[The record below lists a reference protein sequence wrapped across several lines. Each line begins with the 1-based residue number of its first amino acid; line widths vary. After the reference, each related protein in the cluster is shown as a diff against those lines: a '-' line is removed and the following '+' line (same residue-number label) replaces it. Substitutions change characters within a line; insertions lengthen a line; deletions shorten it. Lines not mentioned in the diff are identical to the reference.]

1 MVKLYPVEFNIDNE
15 EATRYYVEDVIQ
27 MDSKT
32 HVEKT
37 IYADSFR
44 VSALDSPDLSIN
56 VSTGQCSFEGKFLAS
71 DTTENI
77 KITANTTTFNRYDLI
92 VADMSAGEIKALR
105 GQPSANPTIPTANRN
120 QILLAKILVGSQVLS
135 IQQSNIEDLRF
146 KTKQQ
151 YNIEALDRT
160 VFNILS
166 KLQDKLEI
174 VVSETLPAIAERK
187 QNTIYCK
194 ITDKVNSGTGGNVTI
209 RVSPNLGIKV

>member
-1 MVKLYPVEFNIDNE
+1 MLKKLF
-15 EATRYYVEDVIQ
+15 
-27 MDSKT
+27 ML
-32 HVEKT
+32 
-37 IYADSFR
+37 R

-92 VADMSAGEIKALR
+92 VADMSTGEIKALR

-146 KTKQQ
+146 KTKEQ

>member
-92 VADMSAGEIKALR
+92 VADMSTGEIKALR

>member
-92 VADMSAGEIKALR
+92 VADMSTGEIKALR

-146 KTKQQ
+146 KTKEQ

-174 VVSETLPAIAERK
+174 YISETLPAIAERK

-194 ITDKVNSGTGGNVTI
+194 ITEKVNSGTGGNVTI

>member
-92 VADMSAGEIKALR
+92 VADMSTGEVKALR
-105 GQPSANPTIPTANRN
+105 GQPSTNPTIPTANRN

-146 KTKQQ
+146 KTKDQ

-166 KLQDKLEI
+166 KLQNKLEI
-174 VVSETLPAIAERK
+174 VVSETLPAISQRK

-194 ITDKVNSGTGGNVTI
+194 ITDKVNSGTGGNITI

>member
-92 VADMSAGEIKALR
+92 VADMSTGEIKALR

-146 KTKQQ
+146 KTKEQ

-174 VVSETLPAIAERK
+174 VVSETLPAILQRK

>member
-71 DTTENI
+71 DATENI

-92 VADMSAGEIKALR
+92 VADMSTGEIKALR

-146 KTKQQ
+146 KTKEQ

>member
-44 VSALDSPDLSIN
+44 VSALDSPYLSIN

-92 VADMSAGEIKALR
+92 VADMSTGEIKALR
-105 GQPSANPTIPTANRN
+105 GQSSANPTIPTANRN

-146 KTKQQ
+146 KTKEQ

>member
-56 VSTGQCSFEGKFLAS
+56 ISTGQCSFEGKFLAS

-146 KTKQQ
+146 KTKEQ

-174 VVSETLPAIAERK
+174 VVSETLPAISQRK

>member
-92 VADMSAGEIKALR
+92 VADMSTGEIKALR

-146 KTKQQ
+146 KTKEQ

-194 ITDKVNSGTGGNVTI
+194 RTDKVNSGTGGNVTI

>member
-92 VADMSAGEIKALR
+92 VADMSTGEIKALR

-120 QILLAKILVGSQVLS
+120 QVLLAKILVGSQVLS

-146 KTKQQ
+146 KTKDQ

-166 KLQDKLEI
+166 KLQNKLEI
-174 VVSETLPAIAERK
+174 VVSETLPAISQRN

>member
-92 VADMSAGEIKALR
+92 VADMSTGEIKALR

-146 KTKQQ
+146 KTKEQ
-151 YNIEALDRT
+151 YNIEALDRP

-174 VVSETLPAIAERK
+174 VVSETLPAVSQRK

>member
-92 VADMSAGEIKALR
+92 VTDMSTGEIKALR

-146 KTKQQ
+146 KTKEQ

-174 VVSETLPAIAERK
+174 VVSETLPAISQRK

>member
-92 VADMSAGEIKALR
+92 VADMSTGEIKALR

-146 KTKQQ
+146 KTKEQ

-174 VVSETLPAIAERK
+174 VVSETLPAISERK

>member
-15 EATRYYVEDVIQ
+15 EATKYYVEDVIQ

-92 VADMSAGEIKALR
+92 VADMSTGEIKALR

-146 KTKQQ
+146 KTKEQ

>member
-92 VADMSAGEIKALR
+92 VADMSTGEIKALR

-146 KTKQQ
+146 KTKEQ

-174 VVSETLPAIAERK
+174 VVSETLPAISERK

-194 ITDKVNSGTGGNVTI
+194 ITDKVNSGIGGNVTI

>member
-44 VSALDSPDLSIN
+44 VSASDSPDLSIN

-92 VADMSAGEIKALR
+92 VADMSTGEIKALR
-105 GQPSANPTIPTANRN
+105 GQPSANPTIPTSNRN

-146 KTKQQ
+146 KTKEQ

-174 VVSETLPAIAERK
+174 VVSETLPAISQRK

-194 ITDKVNSGTGGNVTI
+194 ITDKVNSGIGGNVTI
-209 RVSPNLGIKV
+209 KVSPNLGIKV

>member
-92 VADMSAGEIKALR
+92 VADMSTGEIKALR

-120 QILLAKILVGSQVLS
+120 QVLLAKILVGSQVLS

-146 KTKQQ
+146 KTKEQ

-166 KLQDKLEI
+166 KLQNKLEI
-174 VVSETLPAIAERK
+174 VVSETLPAISQRK

>member
-37 IYADSFR
+37 IYADSFK

-56 VSTGQCSFEGKFLAS
+56 VSTGQCSFEGKFIAS

-92 VADMSAGEIKALR
+92 VADMSTGEVKALR
-105 GQPSANPTIPTANRN
+105 GQPSTNPTIPTANRN

-146 KTKQQ
+146 KTKDQ

-166 KLQDKLEI
+166 KLQNKLEI
-174 VVSETLPAIAERK
+174 VVSETLPAISQRK

>member
-44 VSALDSPDLSIN
+44 VSALDNPDLSIN

-92 VADMSAGEIKALR
+92 VADMSTGEIKALR

-146 KTKQQ
+146 KTKEQ

>member
-37 IYADSFR
+37 IYADSFK

-92 VADMSAGEIKALR
+92 VADMSTGEIKALR

-120 QILLAKILVGSQVLS
+120 QVLLAKILVGSQVLS

-146 KTKQQ
+146 KTKDQ

-166 KLQDKLEI
+166 KLQNKLEI

>member
-92 VADMSAGEIKALR
+92 VADMSTGEIKALR

-120 QILLAKILVGSQVLS
+120 QVLLAKILVGSQVLS

-146 KTKQQ
+146 KTKDQ

-166 KLQDKLEI
+166 KLQNKLEI
-174 VVSETLPAIAERK
+174 VVSETLPAVSQRK

>member
-71 DTTENI
+71 DITENI

-92 VADMSAGEIKALR
+92 VADMSTGEIKALR

-146 KTKQQ
+146 KTKEQ

>member
-1 MVKLYPVEFNIDNE
+1 
-15 EATRYYVEDVIQ
+15 

-92 VADMSAGEIKALR
+92 VADMSTGEIKALR

-146 KTKQQ
+146 KTKEQ

>member
-1 MVKLYPVEFNIDNE
+1 
-15 EATRYYVEDVIQ
+15 

-37 IYADSFR
+37 IYADSFK

-92 VADMSAGEIKALR
+92 VADMSTGEIKALR

-120 QILLAKILVGSQVLS
+120 QVLLAKILVGSQVLS

-146 KTKQQ
+146 KTKDQ

-166 KLQDKLEI
+166 KLQNKLEI
-174 VVSETLPAIAERK
+174 IVSETLPAISQRK

>member
-92 VADMSAGEIKALR
+92 VTDMSTGEIKALR

-146 KTKQQ
+146 KTKEQ

>member
-27 MDSKT
+27 IDSKT

-92 VADMSAGEIKALR
+92 VADMSTGEIKALR

-120 QILLAKILVGSQVLS
+120 QVLLAKILVGSQVLS

-146 KTKQQ
+146 KTKDQ

-166 KLQDKLEI
+166 KLQNKLEI
-174 VVSETLPAIAERK
+174 VVSETLPAISQRK

>member
-37 IYADSFR
+37 IYADSFK

-92 VADMSAGEIKALR
+92 VADMSTGEIKALR

-146 KTKQQ
+146 KTKEQ

>member
-92 VADMSAGEIKALR
+92 VADISTGEIKALR

-146 KTKQQ
+146 KTKEQ

-174 VVSETLPAIAERK
+174 VVSETLPAISERK

>member
-1 MVKLYPVEFNIDNE
+1 MVKLYPVDFNIDNE

-92 VADMSAGEIKALR
+92 VADMSTGEIKALR

-146 KTKQQ
+146 KTKEQ

>member
-92 VADMSAGEIKALR
+92 VADMSTGEIKALR

-135 IQQSNIEDLRF
+135 IQQRNIEDLRF
-146 KTKQQ
+146 KTKEQ

>member
-92 VADMSAGEIKALR
+92 VADMSTGEIKALR

-120 QILLAKILVGSQVLS
+120 QVLLAKILVGSQVLS

-146 KTKQQ
+146 KTKEQ